1 MKKILTVIIILSLI
15 LSLAGCAFEEFD
27 KYIIEEVSSS
37 LEPTVE
43 STEKATESTPE
54 ETTAVPT
61 EKSTE
66 EEKTTEEKTTA
77 EKTTEKQTSEPE
89 TSASKTTEEPT
100 TTEPE
105 STTKKEEL
113 PDLSGVWKGE
123 KDSVIVLNKD
133 FTGRFYASRTYYKQ
147 GDTTVHNLTY
157 EITDDKKVY
166 IDDVF
171 DFRIVSPVNTSTL
184 HFVPQKSTNKWSGE
198 VFVRHP
204 ELTEAD
210 IIQER
215 IDSYTEAP
223 TTAAPTTT
231 AESQKKLTAND
242 LIGTFLGDDLS
253 VIHFYSNGQCVYQ
266 EPTNKNSLNLRRGI
280 SCRYTVSGSRV
291 TITGAA
297 TYDIYADLSNNKEF
311 PVNSFLVQSTNSSW
325 SNETFTRNASDNPV
339 KQAAENS
346 SFILPSSS
354 REITD
359 FDLDLLSKAEVRLAR
374 NEILAKHGRKFKDAE
389 LRAYF
394 NNKTW
399 YNGTIDGTTFD
410 SQLNKYLTD
419 IELKNV
425 DFINAYE
432 SAH

>member
-1 MKKILTVIIILSLI
+1 MKKILTAIAILTLM
-15 LSLAGCAFEEFD
+15 LTFAGCAFEEFD
-27 KYIIEEVSSS
+27 KFIIEEISASVEPTV
-37 LEPTVE
+37 EPTVE
-43 STEKATESTPE
+43 STEKATEST
-54 ETTAVPT
+54 AVPT

-66 EEKTTEEKTTA
+66 KTTEES
-77 EKTTEKQTSEPE
+77 TSEPE
-89 TSASKTTEEPT
+89 TSPSRTTEEPT

-171 DFRIVSPVNTSTL
+171 DFRIVSPVNASTL
-184 HFVPQKSTNKWSGE
+184 HFVPQTATSAWGGE
-198 VFVRHP
+198 VFIRHP

-215 IDSYTEAP
+215 IDSYTEPA
-223 TTAAPTTT
+223 TTSAPTTT

-280 SCRYTVSGSRV
+280 SCRYTISGSRV

-297 TYDIYADLSNNKEF
+297 VYDIYADLSGNKNF

-339 KQAAENS
+339 RQADENS
-346 SFILPSSS
+346 CYILPSSS
-354 REITD
+354 RAITN

-374 NEILAKHGRKFKDAE
+374 NEILARHGRKFKDAE
-389 LRAYF
+389 LKAYF